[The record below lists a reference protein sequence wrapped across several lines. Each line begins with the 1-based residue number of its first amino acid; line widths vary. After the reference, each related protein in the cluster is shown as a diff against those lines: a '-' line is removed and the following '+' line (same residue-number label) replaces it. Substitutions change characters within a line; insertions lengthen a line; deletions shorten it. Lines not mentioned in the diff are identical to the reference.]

1 MPKHERHMGNKVLIM
16 LLLAFLGF
24 ASCGKENGSERIPDK
39 EPPAGID
46 FPEDDGAK
54 QLPADGALALRELLT
69 AVDPAKTLTPGETK
83 ITEKQFAEIK
93 QFIDNNLKAGNK
105 IQTYENIFNW
115 IVKNVRYGSGNETI
129 YLDPYDVFIHKVC
142 ICQGYANLF
151 KIMCQS
157 QDIPAMCVN
166 GWLVGVGGHA
176 WNYAY
181 VDKEWHVSD
190 PTNGIDYKMDDTGKY
205 RDALQPIRA
214 DFNLFEDGKF
224 AYNFEEGRLNVAEVK
239 NSGLDY
245 VLVPFSINGFRIT
258 SFCPVKKVN
267 GSYDKLYLGS
277 NVESVG
283 ENTVHLSSNF
293 STLREINVDPANK
306 FLTAYKNVLYNTG
319 NDAPHFIPPAI
330 TRLELKPVK
339 VIEKNSIY
347 RLENVEEIV
356 FAEGT
361 ERIEAYAVE
370 KCLNLRKVH
379 VPSTVTYMDKD
390 AIYDCGDKV
399 EIVR

>member
-1 MPKHERHMGNKVLIM
+1 MI
-16 LLLAFLGF
+16 LLAFLGF
-24 ASCGKENGSERIPDK
+24 ASCGKEDGSERIPDK

-54 QLPADGALALRELLT
+54 RLPADGALALRELLT
-69 AVDPAKTLTPGETK
+69 AVDPAKTLAPGETK

-93 QFIDNNLKAGNK
+93 QFIDNNLKAGSK
-105 IQTYENIFNW
+105 IQTYDNIFNW
-115 IVKNVRYGSGNETI
+115 IVKNVRYGCGNETI

-142 ICQGYANLF
+142 VCQGYANLF

-190 PTNGIDYKMDDTGKY
+190 PTNGIDHKMDDTGKY
-205 RDALQPIRA
+205 RDVLQPVRA

-239 NSGLDY
+239 DSGLDY

-339 VIEKNSIY
+339 VIEKNFIC

-356 FAEGT
+356 FGEGT

-379 VPSTVTYMDKD
+379 IPSTLTYMDKD

>member
-1 MPKHERHMGNKVLIM
+1 M
-16 LLLAFLGF
+16 LLAFLGF

-54 QLPADGALALRELLT
+54 LLPADGALALRDLLT
-69 AVDPAKTLTPGETK
+69 EVDPARTLAPGETN
-83 ITEKQFAEIK
+83 ITEKQFSEIR
-93 QFIDNNLKAGNK
+93 QFIDNNLKAGSK
-105 IQTYENIFNW
+105 IQTYDNIFNW

-142 ICQGYANLF
+142 VCQGYANLF

-166 GWLVGVGGHA
+166 GWLVGIGGHA

-205 RDALQPIRA
+205 RDVLQPVRA

-239 NSGLDY
+239 DSGLDY

-283 ENTVHLSSNF
+283 ENTVHLGSNVESVGENTVYLGSNF
-293 STLREINVDPANK
+293 SSLREINVDPANK
-306 FLTAYKNVLYNTG
+306 FLTAYKNVLYNLG
-319 NDAPHFIPPAI
+319 SNAPYFIPSAI

-339 VIEKNSIY
+339 VIEKNFIY

-370 KCLNLRKVH
+370 KCLNLRKVY
-379 VPSTVTYMDKD
+379 VPSTVTYMDED

>member
-1 MPKHERHMGNKVLIM
+1 MNNKVLIIT
-16 LLLAFLGF
+16 LIAVLGF

-54 QLPADGALALRELLT
+54 RLPADGALALRELLT

-83 ITEKQFAEIK
+83 ITEIK
-93 QFIDNNLKAGNK
+93 QFIDNNLKAGSK
-105 IQTYENIFNW
+105 IQTYDNIFNW

-142 ICQGYANLF
+142 VCQGYANLF

-205 RDALQPIRA
+205 LNVLQPVRA

-239 NSGLDY
+239 DSGLDY

-267 GSYDKLYLGS
+267 GAYDKLYLGS

-283 ENTVHLSSNF
+283 ENTVHLGSNF

-306 FLTAYKNVLYNTG
+306 FLTAYKNVLYNIG
-319 NDAPHFIPPAI
+319 NDAPYFIPPAI

-339 VIEKNSIY
+339 VIEKNFIC